1 MNARLAQAAKAVFAD
16 IHFEAASPRRVG
28 SLTSCKGQFVE
39 AAAFPY
45 PVGTAARI
53 SRTGGGYVS
62 GEVVGFRGNLSI
74 IQLFTHNASVSTGA
88 AVFPDGRHDRIACGN
103 GLLGRIIDAN
113 GAPLDGKTLTGCP
126 EIWPLAGVTTNPL
139 ARGRVTKPIDCGVRA
154 INGLLTLG
162 EGQRV
167 AIIAGSGVGKSVLMG
182 QILEGIDADVIV
194 TGLIGERARE
204 VSDFIET
211 RLTPQIAAKSVVVA
225 VAADHSPLL
234 RLRAAMRAT
243 AIAEYFRERGKKVLL
258 LIDSLTRI
266 AHAQREIGLALGE
279 PPTMKGYT
287 PSALALIPQ
296 LVERAGVDS
305 RSGGSITAIYTVLAD
320 GGDLDDPIVDAA
332 RAIVDGHIILSRDL
346 AESGIFPAI
355 DVARSLS
362 RVMSDIVDAEQLS
375 AAAHFRQLWSA
386 YEQNRDLLL
395 MGAYAAGNDI
405 LLDGAI
411 AAHPHMLDYLSQ
423 PMTQSVNFAQS
434 RDTLMEGFGQ

>member
-1 MNARLAQAAKAVFAD
+1 MNTRMAEAAQAIFAGLHLD
-16 IHFEAASPRRVG
+16 TASPRRVG
-28 SLTSCKGQFVE
+28 WLAACKGQFLE

-53 SRTGGGYVS
+53 LRTDGGFVT
-62 GEVVGFRGNLSI
+62 GEVVGFRGDLSI
-74 IQLFTHNASVSTGA
+74 IQLFVHNLSLSTGA
-88 AVFPDGRHDRIACGN
+88 PVFPDGRNDRIACGD
-103 GLLGRIIDAN
+103 GILGRIIDAN
-113 GAPLDGKTLTGCP
+113 GLPLDGRPLTGCM
-126 EIWPLAGVTTNPL
+126 EAWPLAGVATNPL
-139 ARGRVTKPIDCGVRA
+139 ARGRVTNAIDCGVRA

-162 EGQRV
+162 EGQRI

-204 VSDFIET
+204 ISDFIET
-211 RLTPQIAAKSVVVA
+211 RLSPHIAAKSVVVA
-225 VAADHSPLL
+225 VAADQSPLL

-243 AIAEYFRERGKKVLL
+243 AIAEYFRNCGKRVLL
-258 LIDSLTRI
+258 FIDSLTRI

-287 PSALALIPQ
+287 PSSLALIPQ
-296 LVERAGVDS
+296 LAERAGIDS

-320 GGDLDDPIVDAA
+320 GGDLDDPVVDAA
-332 RAIVDGHIILSRDL
+332 RAIVDGHIVLSRDL

-362 RVMSDIVDAEQLS
+362 RVMPDIVDAEQLS
-375 AAAHFRQLWSA
+375 AAARFRQFWSA

-395 MGAYAAGNDI
+395 MGAYAAGNDA
-405 LLDGAI
+405 LLDRAI
-411 AAHPHMLDYLSQ
+411 AARADMLEYVSQ
-423 PMTQSVNFAQS
+423 PMDQNVAFGEA
-434 RDTLMEGFGQ
+434 RKRLIEGFGR

>member
-1 MNARLAQAAKAVFAD
+1 MNARLADASRAIFAGIQLD
-16 IHFEAASPRRVG
+16 PASPRRVG
-28 SLTSCKGQFVE
+28 SLTSCKGQFLE
-39 AAAFPY
+39 ASAFPY
-45 PVGTAARI
+45 PVGTAAKI

-62 GEVVGFRGNLSI
+62 GEIVGFRGNLSI
-74 IQLFTHNASVSTGA
+74 IQLFAQNASVSSGT
-88 AVFPDGRHDRIACGN
+88 AVFPDGRHDRIACGY

-113 GAPLDGKTLTGCP
+113 GAPLDGKPLTGCAD
-126 EIWPLAGVTTNPL
+126 IWPLTGVATNPL

-211 RLTPQIAAKSVVVA
+211 RLTPRIAAKSVVVA

-287 PSALALIPQ
+287 PSSLALIPQ

-305 RSGGSITAIYTVLAD
+305 HSGGSITAIYTVLAD

-346 AESGIFPAI
+346 AESGVFPAI

-362 RVMSDIVDAEQLS
+362 RVMSDIVDDEQL
-375 AAAHFRQLWSA
+375 AAASRFRQLWSA

-395 MGAYAAGNDI
+395 MGAYAAGNDA

-411 AAHPHMLDYLSQ
+411 AVHPHMLEYLSQ
-423 PMTQSVNFAQS
+423 PVSQSVGFARS
-434 RDTLMEGFGQ
+434 RDTLLEGFGR

>member
-1 MNARLAQAAKAVFAD
+1 MAEAAQAIFAGLHLD
-16 IHFEAASPRRVG
+16 TASPRRVG
-28 SLTSCKGQFVE
+28 WLAACKGQFLE

-53 SRTGGGYVS
+53 LRTDGGFVT
-62 GEVVGFRGNLSI
+62 GEVVGFRGDLSI
-74 IQLFTHNASVSTGA
+74 IQLFVHNLSLSTGA
-88 AVFPDGRHDRIACGN
+88 PVFPDGRNDRIACGD
-103 GLLGRIIDAN
+103 GILGRIIDAN
-113 GAPLDGKTLTGCP
+113 GLPLDGRPLTGCM
-126 EIWPLAGVTTNPL
+126 EAWPLAGVATNPL
-139 ARGRVTKPIDCGVRA
+139 ARGRVTNAIDCGVRA

-162 EGQRV
+162 EGQRI

-204 VSDFIET
+204 ISDFIET
-211 RLTPQIAAKSVVVA
+211 RLSPRIAAKSVVVA
-225 VAADHSPLL
+225 VAADQSPLL

-243 AIAEYFRERGKKVLL
+243 AIAEYFRNCGKRVLL
-258 LIDSLTRI
+258 FIDSLTRI

-287 PSALALIPQ
+287 PSSLALIPQ
-296 LVERAGVDS
+296 LAERAGIDS

-320 GGDLDDPIVDAA
+320 GGDLDDPVVDAA
-332 RAIVDGHIILSRDL
+332 RAIVDGHIVLSRDL

-362 RVMSDIVDAEQLS
+362 RVMPDIVDAEQLS
-375 AAAHFRQLWSA
+375 AAARFRQFWSA

-395 MGAYAAGNDI
+395 MGAYAAGNDA

-411 AAHPHMLDYLSQ
+411 AARADMLEYVSQ
-423 PMTQSVNFAQS
+423 PTDQNVAFGEA
-434 RDTLMEGFGQ
+434 RKRLIEGFGR

>member
-1 MNARLAQAAKAVFAD
+1 MNARLANAAQAIFAG
-16 IHFEAASPRRVG
+16 IHLDAASPRRVG

-39 AAAFPY
+39 ASAFPY

-74 IQLFTHNASVSTGA
+74 IQLFTQNASVSTGA
-88 AVFPDGRHDRIACGN
+88 PVSSDGRHDRIACGD

-113 GAPLDGKTLTGCP
+113 GVPLDGKPLTGCD
-126 EIWPLAGVTTNPL
+126 EIWPLAGVATNPL

-182 QILEGIDADVIV
+182 QILEGIDADIIV

-204 VSDFIET
+204 VSDFVET
-211 RLTPQIAAKSVVVA
+211 RLTPRIAAKSVIVA
-225 VAADHSPLL
+225 VAADYSPLL

-243 AIAEYFRERGKKVLL
+243 AIAEYFRARGKKVLL

-287 PSALALIPQ
+287 PSSLALIPQ

-320 GGDLDDPIVDAA
+320 GGDLDDPIVDVA

-346 AESGIFPAI
+346 AESGVFPAI

-362 RVMSDIVDAEQLS
+362 RVMSDIVDAEQMS
-375 AAAHFRQLWSA
+375 AAARFRQLWSA

-411 AAHPHMLDYLSQ
+411 AAHPHMLEYLSQ
-423 PMTQSVNFAQS
+423 PMTQSVRFAQS
-434 RDTLMEGFGQ
+434 RDTLVEGFGQ

>member
-1 MNARLAQAAKAVFAD
+1 VTARLANAAQAIFAG
-16 IHFEAASPRRVG
+16 IHLDAASPRRVG
-28 SLTSCKGQFVE
+28 SLVSCKGQFLE
-39 AAAFPY
+39 ASAFPY
-45 PVGTAARI
+45 PIGTAARI
-53 SRTGGGYVS
+53 SRTGGGFVS

-74 IQLFTHNASVSTGA
+74 IQLFSQNASVSSGA
-88 AVFPDGRHDRIACGN
+88 LVFPDGRHDRIVCGD

-113 GAPLDGKTLTGCP
+113 GTPLDGKPLTGCA
-126 EIWPLAGVTTNPL
+126 ETWPLSGITTNPL

-182 QILEGIDADVIV
+182 QILEGIDADIIV

-211 RLTPQIAAKSVVVA
+211 RLTPRIAAKSVIVA

-243 AIAEYFRERGKKVLL
+243 AMAEYFRARGKKVLL

-287 PSALALIPQ
+287 PSSLALIPQ

-375 AAAHFRQLWSA
+375 AAARFRQLWSA

-405 LLDGAI
+405 LLDDAI
-411 AAHPHMLDYLSQ
+411 AAHPHMLEYLSQ
-423 PMTQSVNFAQS
+423 PIAQSVGFAQT
-434 RDTLMEGFGQ
+434 RDTLVEGFGR

>member
-1 MNARLAQAAKAVFAD
+1 MNARLANAAQAIFAG
-16 IHFEAASPRRVG
+16 IHLDAASPRRVG
-28 SLTSCKGQFVE
+28 SLASCKGQFVE
-39 AAAFPY
+39 ASAFPY

-74 IQLFTHNASVSTGA
+74 IQLFTQNASVSTGA
-88 AVFPDGRHDRIACGN
+88 PVSSDGRHDRIACGD

-113 GAPLDGKTLTGCP
+113 GVPLDGKPLTGCA
-126 EIWPLAGVTTNPL
+126 EIWPLAGVATNPL

-182 QILEGIDADVIV
+182 QILEGIDADIIV

-204 VSDFIET
+204 VSDFVET
-211 RLTPQIAAKSVVVA
+211 RLTPRIAAKSVIVA
-225 VAADHSPLL
+225 VAADYSPLL

-243 AIAEYFRERGKKVLL
+243 AIAEYFRARGKKVLL

-287 PSALALIPQ
+287 PSSLALIPQ

-320 GGDLDDPIVDAA
+320 GGDLDDPIVDVA

-346 AESGIFPAI
+346 AESGVFPAI

-362 RVMSDIVDAEQLS
+362 RVMSDIVDAEQMS
-375 AAAHFRQLWSA
+375 AAARFRQLWSA

-411 AAHPHMLDYLSQ
+411 AAHPHMLEYLSQ
-423 PMTQSVNFAQS
+423 PMTQSVRFAQS
-434 RDTLMEGFGQ
+434 RDTLVEGFGQ